1 MYIKE
6 ECLVTEKVVL
16 VDHLISEI
24 KKGKF
29 QSNKKLPSE
38 HVLADQFKV
47 PRMVVRKAYEQLQ
60 DLGYIYSKQGK
71 GSYVQDS
78 KIQIP
83 LILSGDVSFTEKMKE
98 LHFPFQTITIFCEE
112 VPFDQKI
119 FQSLNVGNDEK
130 VFKIGRLRLI
140 DELPIALH
148 TSFVAQTIFP
158 EIEKDGP
165 NISSMFL
172 YYKQRGFLEFGSN
185 SSTLNVIFPT
195 PNEREILQC
204 SNLVPLLQVESEC
217 VDKNSGQ
224 VLEHTVIIYRS
235 DYFTYVI

>member
-1 MYIKE
+1 M
-6 ECLVTEKVVL
+6 TEKVIL

-24 KKGKF
+24 KKGTF

-60 DLGYIYSKQGK
+60 DLGYIYSRQGK

-78 KIQIP
+78 KKQIP

-98 LHFPFQTITIFCEE
+98 LHFPFQTMTIFCEE
-112 VPFDQKI
+112 IPFDEKI
-119 FQSLNVGNDEK
+119 FQNLNVGSDEK

-148 TSFVAQTIFP
+148 TSFVAHSIFP

-165 NISSMFL
+165 DITSMFL
-172 YYKQRGFLEFGSN
+172 YYKQRGFVEFGAN

-195 PNEREILQC
+195 PTEREILQC